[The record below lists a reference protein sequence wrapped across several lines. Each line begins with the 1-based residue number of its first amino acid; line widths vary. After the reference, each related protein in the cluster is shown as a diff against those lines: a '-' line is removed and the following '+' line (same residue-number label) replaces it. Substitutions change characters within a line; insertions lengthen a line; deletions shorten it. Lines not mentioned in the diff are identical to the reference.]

1 MRLQTLAKGLY
12 VTALLT
18 TSTYMMLDT
27 FVIERIGNSGTI
39 LPSLSSSETSSSSEL
54 TSSMITSEIPS
65 SIPPSSEALIEP
77 TFTEFGYIDN
87 EMELNIEVIR
97 RAETQVYV
105 AILKTQ
111 NISAIR
117 SAFAGDVYG
126 KNIREKTSVMAERNN
141 AIFAINGDYYGF
153 RDIGYVIRNGLTY
166 RLTPRPGSADN
177 ALLLSENGSMIKI
190 DEASI
195 SIEAL
200 TALQPWQVWS
210 FGPLLINQGQLRVD
224 ETSKVPYELASNP
237 RTAIG
242 QLDHQTFIFVVSD
255 GRTSESAGLS
265 LLELAEVFV
274 EYGASFAYNL
284 DGGGSA
290 TMWFNGRLINKPT
303 NSGSTISE
311 RSISDCVYI
320 GYE

>member
-1 MRLQTLAKGLY
+1 MKFNHFAQGLY
-12 VTALLT
+12 VVGLLT
-18 TSTYMMLDT
+18 TSTYMVLDT

-39 LPSLSSSETSSSSEL
+39 LSSNSQSESSSTESSSEVF
-54 TSSMITSEIPS
+54 
-65 SIPPSSEALIEP
+65 IEP
-77 TFTEFGYIDN
+77 TYTEFGYVDSV
-87 EMELNIEVIR
+87 MELHIEVIR
-97 RAETQVYV
+97 RADTQVYV
-105 AILKTQ
+105 AILETTQ
-111 NISAIR
+111 ISTIR

-126 KNIREKTSVMAERNN
+126 KNIREKTSVMAERKG

-166 RLTPRPGSADN
+166 RLTPRPESADN
-177 ALLLSENGSMIKI
+177 AVLLSENGSMIKI

-195 SIEAL
+195 SREAL
-200 TALQPWQVWS
+200 SALQPWQVWS
-210 FGPLLINQGQLRVD
+210 FGPLLLNQGQLRVD
-224 ETSKVPYELASNP
+224 ENSKVPYELDSNP

-242 QLDHQTFIFVVSD
+242 QLDENTFMFVVSD
-255 GRTSESAGLS
+255 GRTNESAGLS

-274 EYGASFAYNL
+274 EYGATFAYNL